1 MLGYRG
7 TDGLPFCPH
16 GHRMVS
22 RPLFD
27 LKIYWTGTSTTIAG
41 AAHKIFTNC
50 LDQSEYVFTFKI
62 EKRPSGWSK
71 KTRKDLGYGI
81 QKSEV
86 VNSPTLSLGHLHFLS
101 GALEHRLSKR
111 STNQNAKYSQAYTSG
126 ATLHCDWLKVWK
138 ALQSSQKTYNLA
150 N

>member
-1 MLGYRG
+1 MLLWFLQHLLDSDDMLGYRG

-41 AAHKIFTNC
+41 GAHKNFTNC

-62 EKRPSGWSK
+62 EKDLPVGPK
-71 KTRKDLGYGI
+71 KPVKIWDMEFRKV
-81 QKSEV
+81 K
-86 VNSPTLSLGHLHFLS
+86 
-101 GALEHRLSKR
+101 
-111 STNQNAKYSQAYTSG
+111 
-126 ATLHCDWLKVWK
+126 W
-138 ALQSSQKTYNLA
+138 
-150 N
+150 